1 MERVERVWHRR
12 LRWRLRGAWQWP
24 AFMALT
30 LVDGVL
36 LVVLPPYFGAPDN
49 LFPGVLLAGSA
60 NLLAIVLLAP
70 ALGLW
75 LRRRRPELPRLVAS
89 KYAGASLVLALT
101 AVLLAAGLVHRSD
114 VRAEEGREHAV
125 AAAVHVYVVEQAPEH
140 RDALGAI
147 DAIRLEPDYYRA
159 CIPGDEPD
167 RWFCLFVS
175 TDQSP
180 PGVTRDTD
188 EVANRDYRPYGGFD

>member
-1 MERVERVWHRR
+1 MEGVERVWHRR

-24 AFMALT
+24 AFIALT
-30 LVDGVL
+30 LLDGVL

-49 LFPGVLLAGSA
+49 VFPGVLLAGSA
-60 NLLAIVLLAP
+60 NLLAIVILAP
-70 ALGLW
+70 PLGLW

-89 KYAGASLVLALT
+89 NYAGAALVVALT
-101 AVLLAAGLVHRSD
+101 AVLVTAGVVHRSD
-114 VRAEEGREHAV
+114 VRAEEAREHAV
-125 AAAVHVYVVEQAPEH
+125 AAAMHAYVVEHAPEH
-140 RDALGAI
+140 RDALATI

-159 CIPGDEPD
+159 CVPRDEAD
-167 RWFCLFVS
+167 RFFCLFVS

-188 EVANRDYRPYGGFD
+188 ESPNRDYRPYGGFD